1 MRKTIKHTT
10 GFIYL
15 IALLVLGSIS
25 AIAQEQDTSVVKN
38 PEDTTLTVTEDT
50 LQVNEKDPVK
60 AQIVQI
66 IKEVNRRSEM
76 VDNIISSGD
85 VKVKV
90 PASKGRE
97 EVDQSGSVEI
107 HVKKKD
113 DVWFDLTGTFGVRG
127 AMAHFNRKN
136 FVFFNSLADEVVM
149 GSTTIINIGTLTKIR
164 CTFDDL
170 LNAFSGTVRIA
181 KSKTDALSMKEEGN
195 QYVVALKRGNIVRK
209 YWVDKDNYS
218 VYKYAYYGKS
228 GSTLLQ
234 IDFSNFTAYGE
245 SFYAK
250 KIEIKRPKQGEY
262 FSIKLET
269 VNLNQNNISFSVDY
283 PNDVVIKRWK

>member
-1 MRKTIKHTT
+1 
-10 GFIYL
+10 
-15 IALLVLGSIS
+15 LLVLGSIS
-25 AIAQEQDTSVVKN
+25 VLAQEQDTSVVKN

-50 LQVNEKDPVK
+50 LQVAENDPVK
-60 AQIVQI
+60 AQIIQI

>member
-1 MRKTIKHTT
+1 
-10 GFIYL
+10 
-15 IALLVLGSIS
+15 LLVLGSIS
-25 AIAQEQDTSVVKN
+25 VLAQEQDTSVVKN

-50 LQVNEKDPVK
+50 LQVAENDPVK
-60 AQIVQI
+60 AQIIQI

-195 QYVVALKRGNIVRK
+195 QYVVALKRGHIVRK